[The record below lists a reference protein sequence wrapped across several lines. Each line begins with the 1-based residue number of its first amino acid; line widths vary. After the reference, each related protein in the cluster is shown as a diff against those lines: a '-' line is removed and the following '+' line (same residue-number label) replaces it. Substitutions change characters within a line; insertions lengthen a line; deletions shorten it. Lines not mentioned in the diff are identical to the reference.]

1 MKYRIEISGR
11 GGEIAIG
18 SVTREFYD
26 LFQDN
31 DDVEFD
37 DYAWNWDFF
46 EEKYKIGAE
55 TEAKVERI
63 IEKGIL
69 RPSFILELV

>member
-11 GGEIAIG
+11 GGEVAIG
-18 SVTREFYD
+18 TVNREFYD

-37 DYAWNWDFF
+37 DYIDADSID
-46 EEKYKIGAE
+46 KK
-55 TEAKVERI
+55 
-63 IEKGIL
+63 
-69 RPSFILELV
+69 LEGGK